1 MKVDHTKA
9 IDWIRNNWI
18 KPTACPICGSDNW
31 GIGDEIIEVRSSSP
45 ESPIYPQ
52 FFVYCQ
58 KCGHTI
64 FFNAV
69 IAGLVELKPKPIPPK
84 NLRII

>member
-1 MKVDHTKA
+1 MQVDYLKA
-9 IDWIRNNWI
+9 MDWIRKNWT
-18 KPTACPICGSDNW
+18 KPTECPICGSDNW
-31 GIGDEIIEVRSSSP
+31 GIGDQIVEIRSFAPSASV
-45 ESPIYPQ
+45 YPQ

-69 IAGLVELKPKPIPPK
+69 IAGLVDAKPNTTKP
-84 NLRII
+84 